1 MGIVWF
7 GLLLLLVVSQV
18 TLEQIEP
25 LSSAVERESLL
36 ELRASLGLRSKEWPR
51 KPDPC
56 LIWVGITCQ
65 NGRVVGINISG
76 FRRTRIGR
84 RNPQFAVDALANF
97 TLLHSFNASNFLLPG
112 PIPDWFGLS
121 LSSLKVL
128 DLRSCSIVSAIPSTL
143 ANLTNLTALYL
154 SDNNLTGNVPQSFG
168 QLFALSVLDL
178 SRNSLSGSIPSSFA
192 FLANLS
198 SLDMSANSLSGAI
211 PPGIGTLSRLQ
222 YLNLSN
228 NDLASLP
235 AQLGA
240 IASLVDLDLSDNSF
254 AGGGLPPDL
263 TRLRNLRL
271 VMLANSMLTG
281 VLPGRLFAGSLQLQ
295 FLVLRGNNFSGS
307 LPVEL
312 WSLPRLSFLDVSAN
326 NFSGLL
332 PNSSSAANST
342 VAVLN
347 ISHNKFYGDLTPALR
362 RFGFV
367 DLSNNYFEG
376 KVLDFMRNV
385 SLDSNCLQ
393 NATKQRSTVEC
404 ASFYAEWGL
413 SFDNFG
419 RSNTTKPP
427 ASQSSGKSNKTKII
441 LAGVLGGVGLIALL
455 VLLLVLLL
463 LCARKRGNSSQR
475 GNGVGP
481 APVGSSPPNPGVP
494 IDFPNVGDSFTYHQ
508 LLQATGDFN
517 DANLIKHGHTGDFF
531 NGVLESGIPV
541 VIKRIDMRS
550 TKKEAYLSELD
561 FFNKV
566 SHQRFVPFLG
576 HCLENENEKFLVYKH
591 MPNGDLSNCLY
602 YKNTTSEDGT
612 LQSLD
617 WITRLKIA
625 TGAAEAL
632 SYLHHECI
640 PPIVHRDI
648 QASSILLDDKYE
660 VRVGSLSEACAQEGD
675 SHQSKI
681 TRFLRLPQSSE
692 QGTFGSS
699 TSICA
704 YDVYCFGKVLLEL
717 VTGKLGMSAAN
728 DAEVKEWFD
737 QVLPC
742 ISMYDKELVT
752 KIVDPSMVVDEDFLE
767 EVWAIAIVARS
778 CLNPKH
784 SRRPPMRYVL
794 KALENP
800 LKVVRE
806 ENSSSARLRATSSR
820 GSWNATL
827 FGSWRQSSSEVT
839 ATPAASGTKLE
850 RASSLKLSGTTGSQ
864 SQGSFHNG
872 GGDMSSSRRR
882 HSKEI
887 FPEPSGVHDVER
899 SHLFFILE
907 KGDSIKI
914 SKNEKENRVVT
925 VTLFNIHGMR
935 MIYLLNLSVVK
946 GYY

>member
-7 GLLLLLVVSQV
+7 GLLLLLLLSQV

-25 LSSAVERESLL
+25 LSSPEERESLL
-36 ELRASLGLRSKEWPR
+36 ELRASLGLRSREWPR

-56 LIWVGITCQ
+56 LLWVGITCQ

-76 FRRTRIGR
+76 FKRTRLGR
-84 RNPQFAVDALANF
+84 TNPQFAVDALANF
-97 TLLHSFNASNFLLPG
+97 TLLQSFNASTFLLPG

-121 LSSLKVL
+121 LPSLKVL
-128 DLRSCSIVSAIPSTL
+128 DLRSCSIVNAIPSTL
-143 ANLTNLTALYL
+143 GNLTNLTSLYL
-154 SDNNLTGNVPQSFG
+154 SDNKLTGNVPESLG
-168 QLFALSVLDL
+168 QLSALSVLDL
-178 SRNSLSGSIPSSFA
+178 SRNSLAGTIPTSFS
-192 FLANLS
+192 LLGNLS
-198 SLDMSANSLSGAI
+198 SLDMSANFLLGPI
-211 PPGIGTLSRLQ
+211 PPGIGSLSRLQ

-228 NDLASLP
+228 NGLVSLP
-235 AQLGA
+235 AQLGGL
-240 IASLVDLDLSDNSF
+240 ASLVDLDLSKNSF
-254 AGGGLPPDL
+254 ASGGLPPDL
-263 TRLRNLRL
+263 AGLRNLQR
-271 VMLANSMLTG
+271 MILANSMLTG
-281 VLPGRLFAGSLQLQ
+281 VLPGRLFTGSLQLQ
-295 FLVLRGNNFSGS
+295 FLVLRQNNFSGS

-332 PNSSSAANST
+332 PNSSSAANVT

-347 ISHNKFYGDLTPALR
+347 ISHNKFYGGLTPALG

-367 DLSNNYFEG
+367 DISNNYFEG
-376 KVLDFMRNV
+376 KVLDFMHNV

-393 NATKQRSTVEC
+393 NETNQRSTVEC
-404 ASFYAEWGL
+404 ASFYAERGL
-413 SFDNFG
+413 GFDNFG
-419 RSNTTKPP
+419 QPNTTKPP
-427 ASQSSGKSNKTKII
+427 ASESSRKSNKTKII
-441 LAGVLGGVGLIALL
+441 LAAVLGGVGLIALM
-455 VLLLVLLL
+455 VLLVVLLL
-463 LCARKRGNSSQR
+463 LCARKRGNSNQR

-494 IDFPNVGDSFTYHQ
+494 IEFPKVGDSFTYHQ
-508 LLQATGDFN
+508 LLQATGDLN

-550 TKKEAYLSELD
+550 AKKEAYLSELD

-566 SHQRFVPFLG
+566 SHPRFVPLLG
-576 HCLENENEKFLVYKH
+576 HCLENENEKFLVYRN
-591 MPNGDLSNCLY
+591 MPNRDLSNCLY

-660 VRVGSLSEACAQEGD
+660 VRLGSLSETCAQEGEI
-675 SHQSKI
+675 HQSKI
-681 TRFLRLPQSSE
+681 TRFLRFPQSSD
-692 QGTFGSS
+692 QGTSGSS
-699 TSICA
+699 TTICA

-717 VTGKLGMSAAN
+717 VTGKLGMSAAS
-728 DAEVKEWFD
+728 DTEVRECFD
-737 QVLPC
+737 QILPY
-742 ISMYDKELVT
+742 INMNEKELVT
-752 KIVDPSMVVDEDFLE
+752 KIVDPSMVVDDDFLE

-778 CLNPKH
+778 CLNPKPT
-784 SRRPPMRYVL
+784 RRPPMRYIL

-806 ENSSSARLRATSSR
+806 ESSSSARLRATSSR
-820 GSWNATL
+820 GSWNAATL
-827 FGSWRQSSSEVT
+827 FGSWRQSSSDVT

-872 GGDMSSSRRR
+872 GGEMSSSRRR

-887 FPEPSGVHDVER
+887 FPEPSGSHDVER
-899 SHLFFILE
+899 LE
-907 KGDSIKI
+907 L
-914 SKNEKENRVVT
+914 E
-925 VTLFNIHGMR
+925 
-935 MIYLLNLSVVK
+935 
-946 GYY
+946 

>member
-7 GLLLLLVVSQV
+7 GLLFLLLSQV

-25 LSSAVERESLL
+25 LSSASEREALL
-36 ELRASLGLRSKEWPR
+36 QLRASLGLRSKEWPR

-56 LIWVGITCQ
+56 LIWEGIACQ
-65 NGRVVGINISG
+65 NGRVVKINISG
-76 FRRTRIGR
+76 FRRTRLGR
-84 RNPQFAVDALANF
+84 RNPQFAVDALANL
-97 TLLHSFNASNFLLPG
+97 TLLQTFNASNFLLPG
-112 PIPDWFGLS
+112 PIPDWFGLRLPS
-121 LSSLKVL
+121 LRVL

-143 ANLTNLTALYL
+143 GNLTNLTSLYL
-154 SDNNLTGNVPQSFG
+154 SDNKLTGTVPDSLG
-168 QLFALSVLDL
+168 QLLALSVLDL
-178 SRNSLSGSIPSSFA
+178 SGNSLSGFIPTSFA

-198 SLDMSANSLSGAI
+198 SLDMSENFLSGPI

-222 YLNLSN
+222 YLNLSS
-228 NDLASLP
+228 NDLTSLP
-235 AQLGA
+235 SQLGGLT
-240 IASLVDLDLSDNSF
+240 SLVDLDLSENSF
-254 AGGGLPPDL
+254 SGGLPPAWNGF
-263 TRLRNLRL
+263 RNLRRM
-271 VMLANSMLTG
+271 VLAKSMLNG
-281 VLPGRLFAGSLQLQ
+281 PLPRNLFTASLQLQ
-295 FLVLRGNNFSGS
+295 SLVLRQNNFTGS

-312 WSLPRLSFLDVSAN
+312 WSLPSLTLVDVSAN
-326 NFSGLL
+326 NFSSLL
-332 PNSSSAANST
+332 PNSSSAANAT
-342 VAVLN
+342 VLVLN
-347 ISHNKFYGDLTPALR
+347 ISHNRFYGGLSPLLR

-376 KVLDFMRNV
+376 KVLDFMHNV
-385 SLDSNCLQ
+385 SLNSNCLQ
-393 NATKQRSTVEC
+393 NVTNQRTPVEC
-404 ASFYAEWGL
+404 ASFYAARGL

-419 RSNTTKPP
+419 QPNTTKPP
-427 ASQSSGKSNKTKII
+427 VTDNSGKSNKIKII
-441 LAGVLGGVGLIALL
+441 LAAVLGGVGLIALL

-463 LCARKRGNSSQR
+463 LCARKRGNSSHR

-481 APVGSSPPNPGVP
+481 APAGASPPNPAVSTN
-494 IDFPNVGDSFTYHQ
+494 FPNVGDSFTYHQ

-531 NGVLESGIPV
+531 YGVLESGIPI
-541 VIKRIDMRS
+541 VIKRIDTRS

-561 FFNKV
+561 FFNKA
-566 SHQRFVPFLG
+566 SHQRFVPLLG

-602 YKNTTSEDGT
+602 YKNTTSDDGS

-632 SYLHHECI
+632 SYLHHECV

-660 VRVGSLSEACAQEGD
+660 VRLGSLSEACIQEGD
-675 SHQSKI
+675 THQSKI

-692 QGTFGSS
+692 QGTSGSS
-699 TSICA
+699 TSVCA
-704 YDVYCFGKVLLEL
+704 YDVFCFGKVLLEL
-717 VTGKLGMSAAN
+717 VTGKLGISASS
-728 DAEVKEWFD
+728 DSEVKEWFD
-737 QVLPC
+737 QILPC

-778 CLNPKH
+778 CLNPKP
-784 SRRPPMRYVL
+784 SRRPPMRYIL

-827 FGSWRQSSSEVT
+827 FGSWRQSSSDVA
-839 ATPAASGTKLE
+839 ATPAAASGPKLE
-850 RASSLKLSGTTGSQ
+850 GTSSLKLSETTGSQ

-872 GGDMSSSRRR
+872 GGDVSSSRRR

-887 FPEPSGVHDVER
+887 FPEPSVSHEVER
-899 SHLFFILE
+899 LDLE
-907 KGDSIKI
+907 
-914 SKNEKENRVVT
+914 
-925 VTLFNIHGMR
+925 
-935 MIYLLNLSVVK
+935 
-946 GYY
+946 